1 MIVNELNVNFMTNPY
16 DWIMMPRFMEIYTS
30 SNGSQFKLWKTY
42 KFDDE
47 VPQNGNTIVNKSLSV
62 NTKTRYLRVV
72 VKNPGI
78 IPEGLPGHGYPSWLF
93 VDELIVN

>member
-47 VPQNGNTIVNKSLSV
+47 VPQNGNTIV
-62 NTKTRYLRVV
+62 
-72 VKNPGI
+72 KNPC
-78 IPEGLPGHGYPSWLF
+78 L
-93 VDELIVN
+93 